1 MAQQH
6 KIQHNT
12 TPWRQE
18 LFLATT
24 YCKVLLT
31 IFNIIIRVFLFSIS
45 TAQPTHYT
53 RKTHSLNFAFS
64 SFTTQYYTPQL
75 RRADK
80 WFVLFLIRGLHNKN
94 NHHCCCGGKIGRKDL
109 GRIIIIVIENSRHS
123 IRFRS
128 ILFLCFL
135 HHKLTTYLWTWRGR
149 RQEII
154 ILHHSVVNI
163 VMTTRNNSASPSNAS
178 GNLHW
183 RWFMDEFNS
192 NIPNLAPPQ
201 TKVDLPNKK
210 GKFTLQYDVPFH
222 SLCSVRSLL
231 RVTTILLRNVYYH
244 SSNPSFP
251 PPCPSNPSWPI
262 HPNRRCTKKLSS
274 GAITTCRKTRTTTN
288 KVLIKRELGHS
299 TTPQQ

>member
-192 NIPNLAPPQ
+192 NIPNLAPLKPKL
-201 TKVDLPNKK
+201 TCPIRKVNLLFN
-210 GKFTLQYDVPFH
+210 TTFH
-222 SLCSVRSLL
+222 SILCALCALYYALQQFYYEMCIITHPILPFPLPALQTPPDLFTRIVVARRS
-231 RVTTILLRNVYYH
+231 
-244 SSNPSFP
+244 SP
-251 PPCPSNPSWPI
+251 
-262 HPNRRCTKKLSS
+262 
-274 GAITTCRKTRTTTN
+274 AA
-288 KVLIKRELGHS
+288 
-299 TTPQQ
+299 Q

>member
-1 MAQQH
+1 MSSSFPFPRHNQH
-6 KIQHNT
+6 
-12 TPWRQE
+12 
-18 LFLATT
+18 
-24 YCKVLLT
+24 T
-31 IFNIIIRVFLFSIS
+31 ILEKH
-45 TAQPTHYT
+45 T
-53 RKTHSLNFAFS
+53 LNFAFS

-251 PPCPSNPSWPI
+251 PSLPFKPLLTYSPESSL
-262 HPNRRCTKKLSS
+262 HEEALQRRNNNMS
-274 GAITTCRKTRTTTN
+274 
-288 KVLIKRELGHS
+288 
-299 TTPQQ
+299 